1 MTPLPP
7 LVFIDLPLLSGATVS
22 VRIDQIVS
30 ISDETP
36 RPADRGLPARAPAR
50 RARVTTT
57 GSRETVVAWSR
68 EEILTAIRAAARA
81 ARAAHNLD
89 FDADIRPLTTKATP

>member
-1 MTPLPP
+1 MTTLPP
-7 LVFIDLPLLSGATVS
+7 LIFIDLPLLSGATVS

-30 ISDETP
+30 ISDEAP
-36 RPADRGLPARAPAR
+36 RPADRGLPVRVPAR

-68 EEILTAIRAAARA
+68 EEILSAMRAAARG
-81 ARAAHNLD
+81 ARAAVATGLLD
-89 FDADIRPLTTKATP
+89 DLAPVTIKDAP